1 MRSNN
6 ETVSSECFCDLHTHS
21 CFSDGTATPEE
32 ITDLAIEARLS
43 AVALTDHNTTTGL
56 TRFLDYA
63 RGKDIIAVPGVEV
76 SCDTEYGEVHI
87 LGLGLRRE
95 NFPLLEGYLDVI
107 LKNKRESN
115 SALIR
120 ALQKDGY
127 KIDEDE
133 LLRAAGSGTFN
144 RAHVAESLMRAG
156 YVASISEAFDTLLK
170 KGGKYYREPKRI
182 PALECISY
190 LSSLGARVILA
201 HPLLNLTE
209 DELSDFLPR
218 AKAAGLDGIEVL
230 YTKYGER
237 EVALSYEM
245 ADKYGLL
252 YSGGSDY
259 HGKRKPDTLLGRGLG
274 NLYIPMNFY
283 KELKI

>member
-1 MRSNN
+1 MKRTN
-6 ETVSSECFCDLHTHS
+6 ENKCCERFCDLHTHS

-32 ITDLAIEARLS
+32 IIDAATELGLG

-63 RGKDIIAVPGVEV
+63 EGKDIIAVPGVEV

-95 NFPLLEGYLDVI
+95 SFSLLEGYLDVI

-115 SALIR
+115 GALIR

-144 RAHVAESLMRAG
+144 RAHVAESLMRGG
-156 YVASISEAFDTLLK
+156 YVASIREAFDTLLK
-170 KGGKYYREPKRI
+170 KGGKYYREPERI
-182 PALECISY
+182 PALECIRY
-190 LSSLGARVILA
+190 LRSLGARVILA

-209 DELSDFLPR
+209 DELCEFLPR
-218 AKAAGLDGIEVL
+218 ATAAGLDGIEVL
-230 YTKYGER
+230 YTKYSESD
-237 EVALSYEM
+237 VALSYKI

-259 HGKRKPDTLLGRGLG
+259 HGKRKPDTLLGRGYG

-283 KELKI
+283 EEMKL